1 MGRPPHEESL
11 SPVEE
16 SLSPLQSDR
25 PRRAGNDRGAA
36 AVEMAIVLP
45 LLLLILFGIID
56 FGLMLNR
63 QLLLTEAARE
73 GARAAALD
81 GSDATVRDRVE
92 AVLGSAPST
101 IQVSPCPAG
110 PSADADASV
119 SLSYAYQTKTP
130 LGSVMLLFGSS
141 PGDSF
146 TLTATGVMSCV
157 G

>member
-1 MGRPPHEESL
+1 
-11 SPVEE
+11 
-16 SLSPLQSDR
+16 
-25 PRRAGNDRGAA
+25 
-36 AVEMAIVLP
+36 MAIVLP

-56 FGLMLNR
+56 FGLLLNR

-73 GARAAALD
+73 GARVAALD
-81 GSDATVRDRVE
+81 GSESRVRDRVE
-92 AVLGSAPST
+92 AVLGTAPST
-101 IQVSPCPAG
+101 IQVNPCPAG
-110 PSADADASV
+110 ASADADASV

-141 PGDSF
+141 GTDSF

>member
-1 MGRPPHEESL
+1 
-11 SPVEE
+11 
-16 SLSPLQSDR
+16 
-25 PRRAGNDRGAA
+25 
-36 AVEMAIVLP
+36 MAIVLP

-73 GARAAALD
+73 GARVAALD
-81 GSDATVRDRVE
+81 GSESDVRDRVE
-92 AVLGSAPST
+92 AVLGVAPST
-101 IQVSPCPAG
+101 FEVSTCPAG
-110 PSADADASV
+110 ASASADASV
-119 SLSYAYQTKTP
+119 SLSYAYETKTP

-141 PGDSF
+141 AGDSF